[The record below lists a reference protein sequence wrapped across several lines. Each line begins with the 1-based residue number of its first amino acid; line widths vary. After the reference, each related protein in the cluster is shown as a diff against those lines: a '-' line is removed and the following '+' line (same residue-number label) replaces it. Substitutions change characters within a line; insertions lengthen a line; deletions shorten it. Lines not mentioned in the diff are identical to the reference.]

1 MQKEKQVKSYQRR
14 TKSGKVV
21 SVKAHTAKYTAAEE
35 KAKESARS
43 KKGSGE
49 ELEKLKE
56 AKALSEKDLGF
67 SMEDFA
73 EWYNGTGSE
82 VDKRVEKVLKKHLG
96 KDGYKELNNYAADN
110 YKRGGHKSMFKNLG
124 DHFDRLKPKAAGSKE
139 TKVQKDASLGLPKVG
154 EKVKLANWMDHSQK
168 KSSFEVIGVQKAT
181 KADKEADI
189 SNWLWVKDSKGKVYA
204 ATQTADGKIGVDT
217 TWTNFTDKKK
227 HPYEKSLKDA
237 GYSLSKDKGYWEV
250 SSKDAKSKPSKNT
263 SKADDDMKD
272 LGMKVNKRGEIVWT
286 SDKKKHPEKYK
297 DAWEKEVS
305 KIKKTSAKDN
315 SSALKALD
323 DIPAGDMKK
332 YLEGKLPLNARVS
345 KKVDSIVKKYLG
357 SEGFS
362 NWAYYTDE
370 TNNYGKN
377 LKDFKRILDRF
388 KSGKGTKD
396 LQKALGS
403 HPILEVDS
411 KTKKERVTTAK
422 ELRKEAKGSKS
433 KASSTDL
440 YGEE

>member
-49 ELEKLKE
+49 ELEKLKG

-67 SMEDFA
+67 SMEEFA

-124 DHFDRLKPKAAGSKE
+124 DHFDRLKPKTTGSKE
-139 TKVQKDASLGLPKVG
+139 TKVQKDTSLGLPKVG

-250 SSKDAKSKPSKNT
+250 SSKDAKSKPSKST
-263 SKADDDMKD
+263 SKVTEKPAIPEASKPIGGKKLTKASVAKIMK
-272 LGMKVNKRGEIVWT
+272 
-286 SDKKKHPEKYK
+286 
-297 DAWEKEVS
+297 
-305 KIKKTSAKDN
+305 KDN
-315 SSALKALD
+315 PSSEELEALHSHFKKQYEGKYFYYN
-323 DIPAGDMKK
+323 GDNYK
-332 YLEGKLPLNARVS
+332 YLSYSPNRKAVRLTPVTFNVADRASRSTILVTPDKLS
-345 KKVDSIVKKYLG
+345 KMPV
-357 SEGFS
+357 
-362 NWAYYTDE
+362 
-370 TNNYGKN
+370 TNNQTTFPKDHVKVVDKVMDDRFGTIFGKN
-377 LKDFKRILDRF
+377 GKAVRNMLKKL
-388 KSGKGTKD
+388 
-396 LQKALGS
+396 
-403 HPILEVDS
+403 
-411 KTKKERVTTAK
+411 
-422 ELRKEAKGSKS
+422 
-433 KASSTDL
+433 
-440 YGEE
+440 